1 VNHSTPFV
9 TVRHGRANGAK
20 DEKDAGNGQ
29 PMAASDPLNHEGT
42 SPA

>member
-1 VNHSTPFV
+1 V
-9 TVRHGRANGAK
+9 TVRQGDADRA
-20 DEKDAGNGQ
+20 DHEQDTRNGQ